1 MLSTTR
7 SAERIAEDV
16 LRLLLPHRRGPR
28 TDDTAVSFDTTAFDT
43 TAFAPQLGQL
53 GGFIRAGLPI
63 LFTLPGFPC
72 KSPNPAKVLGVL
84 PDEGERL
91 SLRFL
96 NALCAQ
102 VQQLHPPGARLLICS
117 DGHVFGDLIDVPDD
131 HIDAYA
137 AEIRAI
143 IHRERLGNLT
153 TFDLRDV
160 FGELSCAE
168 KRRRVDELYAPTLA
182 DLRAQVRGDEHTL
195 RLYRGVTRFL
205 FEDSAGFEGSRSARQ
220 RSCRVRAYGVLRRS
234 TAWGRLIA
242 EHHPGSVR
250 LSIHPQP
257 AGSAK
262 FGIRL
267 LDTPDLW
274 TTPWHSCVLR
284 HRDGTAE
291 LLPRARAEQLG
302 TVVRRDG
309 RADHVAALG

>member
-1 MLSTTR
+1 MLCPAR
-7 SAERIAEDV
+7 SAQRIAEDV
-16 LRLLLPHRRGPR
+16 LRLLLPHRRGPFA
-28 TDDTAVSFDTTAFDT
+28 DEPPA
-43 TAFAPQLGQL
+43 AFAPQLGQL
-53 GGFIRAGLPI
+53 GGFIGTDRPI

-72 KSPNPAKVLGVL
+72 KSPNPAKVLGRL

-91 SLRFL
+91 ALRFL
-96 NALCAQ
+96 DGLCERVRQ
-102 VQQLHPPGARLLICS
+102 VHPPGARLLICS
-117 DGHVFGDLIDVPDD
+117 DGHVFGDLIGVPDE

-143 IHRERLGNLT
+143 ITRERLGNLT

-168 KRRRVDELYAPTLA
+168 KRRRVDELYAPALTE
-182 DLRAQVRGDEHTL
+182 LRAQVHSDDHMR
-195 RLYRGVTRFL
+195 RLYRGVTKFL
-205 FEDSAGFEGSRSARQ
+205 FEDSAGFDGSRSALQ

-234 TAWGRLIA
+234 TAWGRVIA

-257 AGSAK
+257 IGSAK

-267 LDTPDLW
+267 LDAPDLW
-274 TTPWHSCVLR
+274 TTPWHSCALR
-284 HRDGTAE
+284 HRDGTVE

-302 TVVRRDG
+302 TVVWRNG
-309 RADHVAALG
+309 RPDHVTALD

>member
-1 MLSTTR
+1 LLSTTR
-7 SAERIAEDV
+7 SAARTAEDV

-28 TDDTAVSFDTTAFDT
+28 TDAPPAAFS
-43 TAFAPQLGQL
+43 PQLRQL
-53 GGFIRAGLPI
+53 GGFIRTGRPI

-72 KSPNPAKVLGVL
+72 KSPNPAKVLGVR

-96 NALCAQ
+96 NALCAE
-102 VQQLHPPGARLLICS
+102 VQQIHPPGARLLICS
-117 DGHVFGDLIDVPDD
+117 DGHVFGDLIGVPDD
-131 HIDAYA
+131 HINAYA
-137 AEIRAI
+137 TEIRAI

-182 DLRAQVRGDEHTL
+182 DLRAQVHSDDHMR
-195 RLYRGVTRFL
+195 RLYRGVTKFL
-205 FEDSAGFEGSRSARQ
+205 FEDSFGFEGSRSALQ
-220 RSCRVRAYGVLRRS
+220 RSSRVRAYGVLRRS

-262 FGIRL
+262 FGLRL

-284 HRDGTAE
+284 HRDGTTE

-302 TVVRRDG
+302 TVVWRDG
-309 RADHVAALG
+309 RPDHVAALG